1 MPPVPRTIRL
11 TPRARAD
18 LDAIWSFS
26 RQRWGTH
33 KADAYVR
40 TIARAFDDIVSG
52 TAAGMRADDVRAGY
66 FRLLVAAH
74 VLFYREAG
82 PGGIEIV
89 RILHQRMDVS
99 RHL

>member
-1 MPPVPRTIRL
+1 MPPAPRTIRL

-18 LDAIWSFS
+18 LDAIWSFT
-26 RQRWGTH
+26 RQRWSTH
-33 KADAYVR
+33 NADAHVR
-40 TIARAFDDIVSG
+40 TIARAFDDIASDAASG
-52 TAAGMRADDVRAGY
+52 LRADNIRTGY
-66 FRLLVAAH
+66 FRLLVGAH

-82 PGGIEIV
+82 PGVIEIV

>member
-1 MPPVPRTIRL
+1 MPSAPLIVRL

-18 LDAIWSFS
+18 LDVIWSFS
-26 RQRWGTH
+26 RQQWGPR

-40 TIARAFDDIVSG
+40 AIARAFDDIASG
-52 TAAGMRADDVRAGY
+52 TAPGLRADDVREGY
-66 FRLLVAAH
+66 FRLLVGAH
-74 VLFYREAG
+74 VLFYR
-82 PGGIEIV
+82 GGGEGVIEIV